1 MLKKIFIFLFI
12 FYMFAFSTIVKA
24 ENLNLTPN
32 AKSSILIDAAS
43 KNVLYANNEKERLFP
58 ASTTKIMTMILLFE
72 AIENNRIKWDDIL
85 TCSAYASSMGGS
97 QIYLEEGEKMSV
109 EDLFKA
115 ISIASGNDA
124 CVMVGERI
132 AGSNDAF
139 VSMMNEKAKTLKLEN
154 THFMNATG
162 LHDDNHYTCAY
173 DLAIMASYLIEIGG
187 DKLLQTTSL
196 YDSYIRENTP
206 KKFWLVN
213 TNKLLKS
220 YDGCDGL
227 KTGYTSEAGYCI
239 VTTAKK
245 DGLRLIGVVL
255 KESEPKVR
263 NQEIS
268 QLMDYGFSLYENI
281 TIFKKNLVIERIK
294 VNHAKVKYIEVISKE
309 DITYT
314 KDKSKKD
321 EYAYTINYIKKT
333 APIKKEDIIGY
344 LMLYKNNENIA
355 SFKLYSLND
364 VEALSFL
371 EKTYLYFHNII

>member
-1 MLKKIFIFLFI
+1 MLKKIFIFAFV
-12 FYMFAFSTIVKA
+12 FYMCVFSTIVKA

-32 AKSSILIDAAS
+32 AKSSILIDSAS

-72 AIENNRIKWDDIL
+72 AIENNRIKWDDVL

-355 SFKLYSLND
+355 SFKLYSLNN

>member
-1 MLKKIFIFLFI
+1 MKKLILFI
-12 FYMFAFSTIVKA
+12 IVLLMFFMPVDIKA
-24 ENLNLTPN
+24 ETLKLTPN
-32 AKSSILIDAAS
+32 AKASILIDAS
-43 KNVLYANNEKERLFP
+43 SLEVLYADNEKERLFP

-72 AIENNRIKWDDIL
+72 AIDNKRIKWDDIL

-115 ISIASGNDA
+115 ISIASANDA
-124 CVMVGERI
+124 CVMIGERI

-139 VSMMNEKAKTLKLEN
+139 VSMMNEKAKALKLEN
-154 THFMNATG
+154 TNFVNATG

-173 DLAIMASYLIEIGG
+173 DLAVMGAYLIKLGG
-187 DKLLQTTSL
+187 DKLLETSSL
-196 YDSYIRENTP
+196 YDSYIREDGP
-206 KKFWLVN
+206 SKFWLVN

-220 YDGCDGL
+220 YEGCDGL
-227 KTGYTSEAGYCI
+227 KTGYTKEAGYCI

-263 NQEIS
+263 NQEAM
-268 QLMDYGFSLYENI
+268 QLMDYGFSLFENI
-281 TIFKKNLVIERIK
+281 TIFKKKLVIERIEIF
-294 VNHAKVKYIEVISKE
+294 NAKARYIEVISKE

-314 KDKSKKD
+314 KDKSKND
-321 EYAYTINYIKKT
+321 EYAYSIDYVKT
-333 APIKKEDIIGY
+333 NAPISQDDVIGY
-344 LMLYKNNENIA
+344 LMIYRNNETIS

-364 VEALSFL
+364 IKALSFL
-371 EKTYLYFHNII
+371 EKTYNYFVCMI